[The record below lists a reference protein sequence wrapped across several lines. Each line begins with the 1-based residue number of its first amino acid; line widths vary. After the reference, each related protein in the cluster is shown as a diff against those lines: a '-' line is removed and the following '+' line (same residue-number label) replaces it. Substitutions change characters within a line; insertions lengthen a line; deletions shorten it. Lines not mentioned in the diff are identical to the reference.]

1 MTKRKEQTCT
11 MCGTAIDSAN
21 GTSSTSQRYAWS
33 IYMHHCN
40 ACIKKVYLGYAKKFD
55 DKARAFFEL
64 CRIYDIPYLPESV
77 PSEPEMSK
85 DFIAAWKFY
94 NIGLGKTPGAR
105 KLGFFGGEI
114 TTEEVFEL
122 EYSEEEQT
130 PERQVEAQRP
140 KGVRKELFRRYG
152 YNPDYKPRD
161 YVQMEEYRK
170 NVLAQ
175 NPNASTFQRQQ
186 VDLAAMV
193 YLQSMNALREEDPGA
208 VAKCTNAIDKI
219 LESAQLRTKDLS
231 KDGED
236 ITMGNIV
243 QLCEQESFIEPWKYI
258 PHYPIPR
265 DMADYALMDIIN
277 QGRRN
282 AGKTAFTVLP
292 PEYKHEDK
300 LGEFDKRRKLKKN
313 VMANM
318 EYQDVEIDDE
328 ADEAGES
335 GKNGN

>member
-1 MTKRKEQTCT
+1 MEILQHR
-11 MCGTAIDSAN
+11 
-21 GTSSTSQRYAWS
+21 AWQ
-33 IYMHHCN
+33 N
-40 ACIKKVYLGYAKKFD
+40 TRGKK
-55 DKARAFFEL
+55 
-64 CRIYDIPYLPESV
+64 I
-77 PSEPEMSK
+77 
-85 DFIAAWKFY
+85 
-94 NIGLGKTPGAR
+94 
-105 KLGFFGGEI
+105 GFFGGEI

-300 LGEFDKRRKLKKN
+300 LGEFDKRRKLKKKRH
-313 VMANM
+313 
-318 EYQDVEIDDE
+318 
-328 ADEAGES
+328 
-335 GKNGN
+335 GKYGVSRCRN